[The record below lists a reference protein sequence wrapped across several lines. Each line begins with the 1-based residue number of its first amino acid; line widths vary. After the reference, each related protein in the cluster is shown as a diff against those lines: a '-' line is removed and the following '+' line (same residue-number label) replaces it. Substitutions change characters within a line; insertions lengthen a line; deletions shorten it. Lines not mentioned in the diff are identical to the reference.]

1 MGPEKGGAPWTPGT
15 VEVLLRQALE
25 KLDHARPGE
34 LSVSRAVREEWGEF
48 SSSALLRSKR
58 TGAEFGELATRLC
71 EALLL
76 EWPGTVQIREGRLN
90 FHMSE
95 ASIRDALEQATREG
109 THYGAGEALAG
120 QRILVEFVS
129 TDPTGPLPFTAGRG
143 AAVGEALARLLV
155 LQGARVTREFYL
167 NDATTSSKVKLLGES
182 VAAWVGEAFGLP
194 AARTEGILDDA
205 FVRGVAAELSRRE
218 GHRLLALTPEERLT
232 LCSRAALEAAVNS
245 QRATLEQFGV
255 RFDEWVSERE
265 LTRTGR
271 VEKLLRDFREQ
282 GLVEE
287 REGALW
293 LVSSRFGDDADR
305 PLVRENGELTYLTG
319 DIAYH
324 LWKAE
329 RGFDI
334 CLDLWTPEH
343 QPYVQRTKAALRAA
357 GAEVERF
364 EFLIC
369 QGAAL
374 KRDGVPLRLGISGG
388 MLVLEEELKELD
400 RDTLKFLFLQTEM
413 KRIAE
418 VDLETA
424 RRDDE
429 SNPAYAVR
437 LTPARLGRLLREA
450 QAHLGPAPEAR
461 QFAAEWAS
469 AERTL
474 ARLVVLWPAEAET
487 AALRRDPARV
497 ARFALELAT
506 AVRDLGRLY
515 GPVSDLGLAPLSDR
529 VVLLR
534 AAAIVVANVLRS
546 LGLEPDDRF

>member
-1 MGPEKGGAPWTPGT
+1 MDPGKFPGPWTTGRL
-15 VEVLLRQALE
+15 ESLLRTGLV
-25 KLDHARPGE
+25 E
-34 LSVSRAVREEWGEF
+34 LAVTGPVSVAATRATREEWGEF
-48 SSSALLRSKR
+48 SSNVLLRSKR
-58 TGAEFGELATRLC
+58 TGTESRELGARLC
-71 EALLL
+71 EALRPH
-76 EWPGTVQIREGRLN
+76 WPGTVSVREGRLN

-109 THYGAGEALAG
+109 THYGAGESLAG

-129 TDPTGPLPFTAGRG
+129 TDPTGPLPFAAGRG
-143 AAVGEALARLLV
+143 AAVGEALARLLA

-167 NDATTSSKVKLLGES
+167 NDATTSSKVRLLGES

-194 AARTEGILDDA
+194 AARTEGTLDDA
-205 FVRGVAAELSRRE
+205 FVRGVAAELARRE
-218 GHRLLALTPEERLT
+218 GHRLLALTPDERLT

-255 RFDEWVSERE
+255 KFDEWVSERE
-265 LTRTGR
+265 LVRSGR
-271 VEKLLRDFREQ
+271 VEHLLRDYRER

-287 REGALW
+287 RDGAVWVL
-293 LVSSRFGDDADR
+293 SSRFGDDADR
-305 PLVRENGELTYLTG
+305 PLIRANGEPTYLAG

-324 LWKAE
+324 LWKLE
-329 RGFDI
+329 RGFDTCI
-334 CLDLWTPEH
+334 DLWSPEH
-343 QPYVQRTKAALRAA
+343 QPYVQRTKAALGAA
-357 GAEVERF
+357 GAEVAHF

-369 QGAAL
+369 HGAAL

-388 MLVLEEELKELD
+388 MLALEEELKELD

-413 KRIAE
+413 KRVAE

-437 LTPARLGRLLREA
+437 LTASRLSRLLREA
-450 QAHLGPAPEAR
+450 QAHLGPAPESGP
-461 QFAAEWAS
+461 AANEWAP

-474 ARLVVLWPAEAET
+474 ARLVALWPAEAET

-497 ARFALELAT
+497 ARFALELAS
-506 AVRDLGRLY
+506 AARDLGRLY
-515 GPVSDLGLAPLSDR
+515 GPVSDLGLAPLRDR
-529 VVLLR
+529 VALLR
-534 AAAIVVANVLRS
+534 AASVVVANVLRT